1 MLLKSNYYHN
11 LLTRIV
17 KESHHPE
24 VPGTNL
30 FQPTSVMALFTPEE
44 ETTLI
49 LIQKA
54 DIEGYPWRNQMA
66 FPGGNCDPE
75 DLTREAT
82 ALREL
87 EEEMDIPSKDVEVV
101 GSIGHFQTINNKDIE
116 AFIGIW
122 KKKGDICFD
131 TSEISKVFMIP
142 LRDLMRV
149 HKDKK
154 FASRLPGIHE
164 LTYPYEDI
172 VIWGVTAKIIHH
184 LIEIILTHT
193 NQNCYT

>member
-1 MLLKSNYYHN
+1 MPLENSPYHD
-11 LLTRIV
+11 LLTSVVR
-17 KESHHPE
+17 EAHHPDA
-24 VPGTNL
+24 PKADL
-30 FQPTSVMALFTPEE
+30 FQPTSVMALFTQEE
-44 ETTLI
+44 EATLI

-75 DLTREAT
+75 DPTREAT

-87 EEEMDIPSKDVEVV
+87 EEEMDIPSEDVEVV
-101 GSIGHFQTINNKDIE
+101 GSIGHYQTINNKDIE

-122 KKKGDICFD
+122 KKKGDIRFD
-131 TSEISKVFMIP
+131 TSEISRVFMIP
-142 LRDLMRV
+142 LKHLMRV
-149 HKDKK
+149 HKEKN
-154 FASRLPGIHE
+154 FTSRLPGIHE

-184 LIEIILTHT
+184 LIESILDCTT
-193 NQNCYT
+193 PFYYI